1 MDINKQLEEIR
12 EAGLERKLR
21 ALPCTGGKFTF
32 EGRTV
37 LNFSSNDYLNLT
49 SHPEVTKA
57 SCQAIENFGSGATA
71 SRLMTGHLDIH
82 QELESRLGDLIGK
95 EAALVFG
102 SGFLTNLGVITA
114 ITDKYSHIFADKLNH
129 ASLIDGVRLSKAEC
143 SRYRHKDMAH
153 LERLLSKSDPEK
165 NRIIISD
172 SIFSMD
178 GDIAPIAELVQLSEK
193 YNCLLFIDEAHAIGI
208 FGKGG
213 GVIRELNLSDKVDL
227 ISGTMSKA
235 LGSYG
240 GFVACSE
247 ELRQLL
253 INKARSFIYST
264 GLPPA
269 CSGAVLEA
277 INLIEENDLGPQ
289 LQEKTKAFHSMLS
302 GAGFSME
309 EYRSQIIPIHVGGN
323 QEAVDFSSDLFDQ
336 GIIATA
342 VRPPTVPK
350 GTARLRLTV
359 TLAHQEAD
367 LKKAT
372 EIISA
377 SAKKLGII

>member
-1 MDINKQLEEIR
+1 
-12 EAGLERKLR
+12 
-21 ALPCTGGKFTF
+21 
-32 EGRTV
+32 
-37 LNFSSNDYLNLT
+37 
-49 SHPEVTKA
+49 
-57 SCQAIENFGSGATA
+57 
-71 SRLMTGHLDIH
+71 MTGHLDIH